1 MNANERKYAFRV
13 HLRLF
18 AAVLFLAVSFY
29 GCSRHAGRG
38 GSANTLREPMT
49 LEPATFDPARVNEG
63 GTGGMLQNIF
73 EGLVDFDTD
82 NRIIPVLAEKWDVS
96 ADGRSYTFQL
106 RANA

>member
-1 MNANERKYAFRV
+1 MGVIGVGGAEQGNNAKRDAHVAPVTPFTPGSSIRV

-18 AAVLFLAVSFY
+18 AAILILVVSLS
-29 GCSRHAGRG
+29 GCSRQAKRG

-73 EGLVDFDTD
+73 EGLV
-82 NRIIPVLAEKWDVS
+82 
-96 ADGRSYTFQL
+96 
-106 RANA
+106 